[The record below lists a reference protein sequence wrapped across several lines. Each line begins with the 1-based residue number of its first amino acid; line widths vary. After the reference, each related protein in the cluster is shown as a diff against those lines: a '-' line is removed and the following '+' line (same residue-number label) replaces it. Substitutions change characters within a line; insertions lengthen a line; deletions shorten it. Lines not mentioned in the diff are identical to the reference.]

1 VRPPLYTNDRK
12 FLLPWSKKMAASRL
26 QEEDGRTEERIE
38 IERREEEK
46 EEYYLHV
53 YSAGLATLSERR

>member
-1 VRPPLYTNDRK
+1 
-12 FLLPWSKKMAASRL
+12 MEASRL
-26 QEEDGRTEERIE
+26 REEDGRTEERIE

-53 YSAGLATLSERR
+53 YSAALATLSERR

>member
-1 VRPPLYTNDRK
+1 
-12 FLLPWSKKMAASRL
+12 MAASRL
-26 QEEDGRTEERIE
+26 QEEDGRTEEGIE